1 MLKLQ
6 QVVEELSSDL
16 YARSF
21 DLHNPVAVPYT
32 VTKSTEVLKQTE
44 ALLGDM
50 LMEQGLARLETLA
63 VTSEMQRR
71 RSEVLAACENELQTT
86 MDEFNDL
93 ARTLERIQT
102 AEQRIEAASMTD
114 ADIYA
119 YEQEL
124 DEMDEWE
131 AMHAHEMEAA
141 EEEMRAMEAFEQ
153 RQAGDSQPPAPSAPA
168 PAPQLSPS
176 SDSAAERVEDGL
188 EKAQSRLDQV
198 LARCAT
204 LLGEDGDE
212 DEAMES
218 AATRLEH
225 PTRREKQPSAATV
238 DTTTAEYL
246 YSRPPIDVDSLSVV
260 LNDGKRMFLRK
271 KRQSSQH
278 GTSGAVR
285 SAASSLVPIKE
296 LMEAVERIEEEA
308 AKKDEALLQEIE
320 PEDKTEPHA
329 SNAVLWLDKYK
340 PQNFLDLLS
349 DERTNR
355 EVLTWIKSWDRFVFP
370 KKKLANGAFPVSPAK
385 PSNQGS
391 KSPWNQ
397 NSSKNQANGHTES
410 EEDEDKRPFNKIIL
424 LCGPPGAGKTTLA
437 NIVARHAGYNPI
449 EVNASDDRTASVLR
463 NKIISAMEMQSI
475 WGERKP
481 NCIILDEIDG
491 AMNGSDGKSAIEVI
505 LEIVNAPL
513 QRKKAGTKTAAK
525 NRHPLIRPLICIC
538 NDLYASVL
546 RPLRQMAKIFTMDAP
561 HSQRLV
567 TRLKYICRHE
577 GIKASTGALA
587 ALCSSADNDIRYCL
601 NTLQFQST
609 QSRRTAKDK
618 SAVVT
623 LTTGLVSQKDHVH
636 GMFEAMDLVFFQ
648 ARSSSAKGE
657 RPASEKIVEA
667 VVSLGNFPLMINGL
681 DENVPKMIFND
692 PTMNKICN
700 VFEWLGL
707 ADEYENRARSEQQF
721 VFQAYIPFAAI
732 ATHSACCTSSRRR
745 VEYPRAQFESQKRR
759 DRSENIILSL
769 AEGAHLQP
777 ILRMSTNVLVVDV
790 VPWLV
795 ASLSP
800 NIRRINPSLQTKEE
814 KVMIQRLIDLMASLG
829 LSFRHKYLPDG
840 SEDYALEPY
849 FRGSEGGVA
858 YQSMLPLPVR
868 KMIAREV
875 ELEQMRRN
883 ENSGPPSK
891 PTNSG
896 NKTAVVEKAAE
907 ATIEEKA
914 AKTAYALPELSR
926 TFTALHFVCVW
937 EIERSANLIVVRC
950 LTEAELEKKD
960 EALRKRNPFAF
971 AHREAK
977 RKRDEE
983 LNEKFKQQRTTDAHA
998 HSMVRYKFNEGYT
1011 CGIKT
1016 AVYVRD
1022 LL

>member
-1 MLKLQ
+1 
-6 QVVEELSSDL
+6 
-16 YARSF
+16 
-21 DLHNPVAVPYT
+21 
-32 VTKSTEVLKQTE
+32 
-44 ALLGDM
+44 
-50 LMEQGLARLETLA
+50 
-63 VTSEMQRR
+63 
-71 RSEVLAACENELQTT
+71 
-86 MDEFNDL
+86 
-93 ARTLERIQT
+93 
-102 AEQRIEAASMTD
+102 MTD
-114 ADIYA
+114 ADISA
-119 YEQEL
+119 YEQEF

-153 RQAGDSQPPAPSAPA
+153 RQAGESQPQPPAAPA
-168 PAPQLSPS
+168 PAQVAAAQPPPS
-176 SDSAAERVEDGL
+176 SESAPERTNDGL

-204 LLGEDGDE
+204 LLGEDEDE
-212 DEAMES
+212 DVAMGS
-218 AATRLEH
+218 AVPRLE
-225 PTRREKQPSAATV
+225 PFARKEKQPSTADV
-238 DTTTAEYL
+238 DSITAEYL
-246 YSRPPIDVDSLSVV
+246 YTRPPIDVDSLSVV
-260 LNDGKRMFLRK
+260 LDEGKRMFLRK
-271 KRQSSQH
+271 KRPSSKH
-278 GTSGAVR
+278 VTSKSVR
-285 SAASSLVPIKE
+285 SAALSLVPIKE
-296 LMEAVERIEEEA
+296 LMEAVERMEIEEA
-308 AKKDEALLQEIE
+308 AAKEDEALLQELGTGDNE
-320 PEDKTEPHA
+320 A
-329 SNAVLWLDKYK
+329 SQASDTVLWLDKYK
-340 PQNFLDLLS
+340 PKNFLDLLS

-370 KKKLANGAFPVSPAK
+370 KKLRANGTLPISPAK
-385 PSNQGS
+385 PNGFGNKTPWAS
-391 KSPWNQ
+391 KSPWE
-397 NSSKNQANGHTES
+397 SKNQGNGHAES

-463 NKIISAMEMQSI
+463 NKIISSMEMQSI

-505 LEIVNAPL
+505 LEIANAPL
-513 QRKKAGTKTAAK
+513 QRKKAGAKTAAK

-546 RPLRQMAKIFTMDAP
+546 RPLRQMAKIFTLDAP

-567 TRLKYICRHE
+567 TRLKHICRHE
-577 GIKASTGALA
+577 GIKASTVPKH
-587 ALCSSADNDIRYCL
+587 SV
-601 NTLQFQST
+601 
-609 QSRRTAKDK
+609 TACRK
-618 SAVVT
+618 
-623 LTTGLVSQKDHVH
+623 G
-636 GMFEAMDLVFFQ
+636 Q
-648 ARSSSAKGE
+648 ARSKSAKGE
-657 RPASEKIVEA
+657 RPAADKIEEA
-667 VVSLGNFPLMINGL
+667 VVSLGNFPLLINGL

-692 PTMNKICN
+692 PTMNKICD

-707 ADEYENRARSEQQF
+707 ADEYSNRARSEQQF

-732 ATHSACCTSSRRR
+732 ATHAACCTSSRRR

-759 DRSENIILSL
+759 DRCENILVAL
-769 AEGAHLQP
+769 TEGAQLQP

-814 KVMIQRLIDLMASLG
+814 KVMIQRLIELMASLG

-840 SEDYALEPY
+840 SEDYALEPALNELVE
-849 FRGSEGGVA
+849 FRGEDGGVP
-858 YQSMLPLPVR
+858 YQSMLPLTVR

-875 ELEQMRRN
+875 ELEQMRRS
-883 ENSGPPSK
+883 ENSSSSSK
-891 PTNSG
+891 PNNDS
-896 NKTAVVEKAAE
+896 KTQATTTEKSTE

-914 AKTAYALPELSR
+914 AKATYVLPELS
-926 TFTALHFVCVW
+926 
-937 EIERSANLIVVRC
+937 
-950 LTEAELEKKD
+950 EAEMEKKD

-983 LNEKFKQQRTTDAHA
+983 LNAKFKQQRTSDANA

>member
-1 MLKLQ
+1 
-6 QVVEELSSDL
+6 
-16 YARSF
+16 
-21 DLHNPVAVPYT
+21 
-32 VTKSTEVLKQTE
+32 
-44 ALLGDM
+44 
-50 LMEQGLARLETLA
+50 
-63 VTSEMQRR
+63 
-71 RSEVLAACENELQTT
+71 
-86 MDEFNDL
+86 
-93 ARTLERIQT
+93 
-102 AEQRIEAASMTD
+102 MTD
-114 ADIYA
+114 ADISA
-119 YEQEL
+119 YEQEF
-124 DEMDEWE
+124 DEMGEWE

-153 RQAGDSQPPAPSAPA
+153 RQAGESQPQPPAAPA
-168 PAPQLSPS
+168 PAQVAAAQPPPS
-176 SDSAAERVEDGL
+176 SESAPERTNDGL

-204 LLGEDGDE
+204 LLGEDEDE
-212 DEAMES
+212 DVAMGS
-218 AATRLEH
+218 AVPRLE
-225 PTRREKQPSAATV
+225 PFARKEKQPSTADV
-238 DTTTAEYL
+238 DSITAEYL
-246 YSRPPIDVDSLSVV
+246 YTRPPIDVDSLSVV
-260 LNDGKRMFLRK
+260 LDEGKRMFLRK
-271 KRQSSQH
+271 KRPSSKH
-278 GTSGAVR
+278 VTSKSVR
-285 SAASSLVPIKE
+285 SAALSLVPIKE
-296 LMEAVERIEEEA
+296 LMEAVERMEIEEA
-308 AKKDEALLQEIE
+308 AAKEDEALLQELGTGDNE
-320 PEDKTEPHA
+320 A
-329 SNAVLWLDKYK
+329 SQASDTVLWLDKYK
-340 PQNFLDLLS
+340 PKNFLDLLS

-370 KKKLANGAFPVSPAK
+370 KKLRANGTLPISPAK
-385 PSNQGS
+385 PNGFGNKTPWAS
-391 KSPWNQ
+391 KSPWE
-397 NSSKNQANGHTES
+397 SKNQGNGHAES

-463 NKIISAMEMQSI
+463 NKIISSMEMQSI

-505 LEIVNAPL
+505 LEIANAPL
-513 QRKKAGTKTAAK
+513 QRKKAGAKTAAK

-538 NDLYASVL
+538 NELYASVL
-546 RPLRQMAKIFTMDAP
+546 RPLRQMAKIFTLDAP

-567 TRLKYICRHE
+567 TRLKHICRHE

-609 QSRRTAKDK
+609 QSRRAAKDK
-618 SAVVT
+618 SAIVT
-623 LTTGLVSQKDHVH
+623 LTTGLVAQKDHVH
-636 GMFEAMDLVFFQ
+636 GMFEVMDLVFFE
-648 ARSSSAKGE
+648 ARSKSAKGE
-657 RPASEKIVEA
+657 RPAADKIEEA
-667 VVSLGNFPLMINGL
+667 VVSLGNFPLLINGL

-692 PTMNKICN
+692 PTMNKICD

-707 ADEYENRARSEQQF
+707 ADEYSNRARSEQQF

-732 ATHSACCTSSRRR
+732 ATHAACCTSSRRR

-759 DRSENIILSL
+759 DRCENILVAL
-769 AEGAHLQP
+769 TEGAQLQP

-814 KVMIQRLIDLMASLG
+814 KVMIQRLIELMASLG

-840 SEDYALEPY
+840 SEDYALEPALNELVE
-849 FRGSEGGVA
+849 FRGEDGGVP
-858 YQSMLPLPVR
+858 YQSMLPLTVR

-875 ELEQMRRN
+875 ELEQMRRS
-883 ENSGPPSK
+883 ENSSSSSK
-891 PTNSG
+891 PNNDS
-896 NKTAVVEKAAE
+896 KTQATTTEKSTE

-914 AKTAYALPELSR
+914 AKATYVLPELS
-926 TFTALHFVCVW
+926 
-937 EIERSANLIVVRC
+937 
-950 LTEAELEKKD
+950 EAEMEKKD

-983 LNEKFKQQRTTDAHA
+983 LNAKFKQQRTSDANA

>member
-1 MLKLQ
+1 
-6 QVVEELSSDL
+6 
-16 YARSF
+16 
-21 DLHNPVAVPYT
+21 
-32 VTKSTEVLKQTE
+32 
-44 ALLGDM
+44 
-50 LMEQGLARLETLA
+50 
-63 VTSEMQRR
+63 
-71 RSEVLAACENELQTT
+71 
-86 MDEFNDL
+86 
-93 ARTLERIQT
+93 
-102 AEQRIEAASMTD
+102 MTD
-114 ADIYA
+114 ADVYA
-119 YEQEL
+119 FEQEF

-141 EEEMRAMEAFEQ
+141 EEEMRAMGAFEQ
-153 RQAGDSQPPAPSAPA
+153 RQEAESQQEQPSDTVPAPT
-168 PAPQLSPS
+168 
-176 SDSAAERVEDGL
+176 SDNAVDNSDDGL

-204 LLGEDGDE
+204 LLGDDGD
-212 DEAMES
+212 DDVAMEN
-218 AATRLEH
+218 AAPQPRIEH
-225 PTRREKQPSAATV
+225 SVRKEKQTAAAKV
-238 DTTTAEYL
+238 DMMTAEYL
-246 YSRPPIDVDSLSVV
+246 YSRPPIDVDSLPVV
-260 LNDGKRMFLRK
+260 LDDGKRMFLRK
-271 KRQSSQH
+271 KRPSSKH
-278 GTSGAVR
+278 ITSSTVR

-296 LMEAVERIEEEA
+296 LMETVERMEIEEA
-308 AKKDEALLQEIE
+308 AAKEDEALLQELG
-320 PEDKTEPHA
+320 PVDKEAPRA
-329 SNAVLWLDKYK
+329 SNTVLWLDKYK
-340 PQNFLDLLS
+340 PQSFLDLLS

-355 EVLTWIKSWDRFVFP
+355 EVLSWIKSWDRFVFP
-370 KKKLANGAFPVSPAK
+370 KKKRPNFAQPVSPAK
-385 PSNQGS
+385 TNGFGAAS
-391 KSPWNQ
+391 KSPWKQGPSMNH
-397 NSSKNQANGHTES
+397 SNGNAEK
-410 EEDEDKRPFNKIIL
+410 EDDDKRPFNKIIL
-424 LCGPPGAGKTTLA
+424 ISGPPGAGKTTLA

-513 QRKKAGTKTAAK
+513 QRKKAGTKTATK
-525 NRHPLIRPLICIC
+525 NRHPLTRPLICIC

-546 RPLRQMAKIFTMDAP
+546 RPLRQTAKIFTLDAP

-601 NTLQFQST
+601 NTLQFQTT
-609 QSRRTAKDK
+609 QSRGK
-618 SAVVT
+618 SAVVSMS
-623 LTTGLVSQKDHVH
+623 TGLVAHKDHVH
-636 GMFEAMDLVFFQ
+636 GMFEALDLVFYEG
-648 ARSSSAKGE
+648 RSKSAKGE
-657 RPASEKIVEA
+657 LSVAEKIDEA
-667 VVSLGNFPLMINGL
+667 VASLGNFPLLINGL

-692 PTMNKICN
+692 PTMNKICD

-707 ADEYENRARSEQQF
+707 ADEYEHRARSEQQF
-721 VFQAYIPFAAI
+721 VFQAYIPFAAV
-732 ATHSACCTSSRRR
+732 ATHASCCTSSRRR
-745 VEYPRAQFESQKRR
+745 VEYPRAHFEAQKRR
-759 DRSENIILSL
+759 DRSENILVAL
-769 AEGAHLQP
+769 TEGAQLQP
-777 ILRMSTNVLVVDV
+777 ILRMSTSVLVVDV

-814 KVMIQRLIDLMASLG
+814 KVMIQRLIQLMASLG
-829 LSFRHKYLPDG
+829 LSFRHKYRPDG
-840 SEDYALEPY
+840 SEDYALEPALNELVE
-849 FRGSEGGVA
+849 FRSSEGGAA
-858 YQSMLPLPVR
+858 YQSMLPMTVR

-883 ENSGPPSK
+883 EKSSPSSKQNNSKEPTTTVNKPS
-891 PTNSG
+891 
-896 NKTAVVEKAAE
+896 E

-914 AKTAYALPELSR
+914 AKATYVLPELS
-926 TFTALHFVCVW
+926 
-937 EIERSANLIVVRC
+937 
-950 LTEAELEKKD
+950 EAELAMKD

-983 LNEKFKQQRTTDAHA
+983 LNAKFKQQRTNDAHT
-998 HSMVRYKFNEGYT
+998 HSMVRYKFNEGFT